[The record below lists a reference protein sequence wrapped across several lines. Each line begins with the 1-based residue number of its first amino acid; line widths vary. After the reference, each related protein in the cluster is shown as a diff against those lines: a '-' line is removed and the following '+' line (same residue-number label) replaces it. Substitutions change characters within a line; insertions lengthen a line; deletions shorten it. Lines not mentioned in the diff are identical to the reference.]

1 MKFKILYIIIFIT
14 TPFLYSQ
21 TINDYRTVASGNWT
35 NVAIWEVFNGTTWVA
50 ATNYPGQAGNTTNDV
65 TIGNGVT
72 VTINSA
78 IPDPINSVTLG
89 DRTGGIDTLLI
100 GNTASL
106 NTTTQFTIAYDGLLN
121 WTVNKTFSLPA
132 GTSFAVQSPNPD
144 PALTLGVDH
153 GIFENTSACSASKIL
168 QIGST
173 KYATC
178 NGGGG
183 GSVVTFDTVNN
194 EGGNLSVFPTA
205 TPDPACANQVLQL
218 NANPGG
224 TEVND
229 TPLTYNWTATAP
241 SGYSFSSTLENPTDT
256 PPTPGSYTYEVTV
269 TNNSGLSSTGT
280 VTVTLENCNKTIITN
295 RRITFRVKN

>member
-35 NVAIWEVFNGTTWVA
+35 NVAIWEVYNGSTWVA
-50 ATNYPGQAGNTTNDV
+50 ATNYPGQVAGANDV

-72 VTINSA
+72 VTINSNITGA
-78 IPDPINSVTLG
+78 INSVTLG
-89 DRTGGIDTLLI
+89 DRTGGIDNLLI
-100 GNTASL
+100 SNTSSL
-106 NTTTQFTIAYDGLLN
+106 NVNQFTIAYDGLLN

-132 GTSFAVQSPNPD
+132 GTAFAVQSPNPD
-144 PALTLGVDH
+144 PALQLGVDH
-153 GIFENTSACSASKIL
+153 GIFENTTACSASKIL

-183 GSVVTFDTVNN
+183 SSVVTFNTVNN

>member
-1 MKFKILYIIIFIT
+1 MKFKILYIILFIT

-21 TINDYRTVASGNWT
+21 STNDYRTVASGNWT
-35 NVAIWEVFNGTTWVA
+35 NVAIWEVYNGSAWVA
-50 ATNYPGQAGNTTNDV
+50 ATNYPGQVAGANDV

-72 VTINSA
+72 VTINSNITGA
-78 IPDPINSVTLG
+78 INSVTLG
-89 DRTGGIDTLLI
+89 DRTGGIDNLLI
-100 GNTASL
+100 SNTSSL
-106 NTTTQFTIAYDGLLN
+106 NVNQFTIAYDGLLN

-132 GTSFAVQSPNPD
+132 GTAFAVQSPNPD
-144 PALTLGVDH
+144 PSLQLGVDH
-153 GIFENTSACSASKIL
+153 GIFENTTACSASKIL

-183 GSVVTFDTVNN
+183 SSVVTFNTVNN

-205 TPDPACANQVLQL
+205 TPDPACANQLLQL

-229 TPLTYNWTATAP
+229 TPLTYNWTASAP
-241 SGYSFSSTLENPTDT
+241 SGYSFSSTIENPTDT

-269 TNNSGLSSTGT
+269 TNNSGLTSTGT
-280 VTVTLENCNKTIITN
+280 VTVTVENCNKTIITN
-295 RRITFRVKN
+295 RRITFRVTN

>member
-1 MKFKILYIIIFIT
+1 MKHKILHILFLIISPFI
-14 TPFLYSQ
+14 YSQ
-21 TINDYRTVASGNWT
+21 STNDYRTVASGNWT
-35 NVAIWEVFNGTTWVA
+35 NVAIWEVYNGSAWVA
-50 ATNYPGQAGNTTNDV
+50 ATNYPGQAGNTANDV
-65 TIGNGVT
+65 TISNGVT

-78 IPDPINSVTLG
+78 IPNSINSVTLG
-89 DRTGGIDTLLI
+89 DRTGGIETLLI
-100 GNTASL
+100 GNTSSL
-106 NTTTQFTIAYDGLLN
+106 NVSQFTIAYDGLLN

-132 GTSFAVQSPNPD
+132 GTAFAVQSPNPD
-144 PALTLGVDH
+144 PALQLGVDH
-153 GIFENTSACSASKIL
+153 GIFENTTACSASKIL
-168 QIGST
+168 KIGST

-183 GSVVTFDTVNN
+183 SSVVTFNTVNN

-229 TPLTYNWTATAP
+229 TPLTYNWTASAP
-241 SGYSFSSTLENPTDT
+241 SGYSFSSSLENPTDT
-256 PPTPGSYTYEVTV
+256 PPNPGTYIYEVTV
-269 TNNSGLSSTGT
+269 TNNSGLSSNGSVT
-280 VTVTLENCNKTIITN
+280 VTVENCNKTIITN